1 VTTPRLSV
9 FVAAT
14 LDGYI
19 ADVGGSLDWLHAA
32 AVEGEDFGYDEL
44 LSTVDALAM
53 GRGTYDYIAH
63 LDPLPFGDRPTY
75 VFTHREAASRAGVTF
90 WASSPEEAVREWSHR
105 GYGRVYVDGGK
116 LISSFLDVG
125 LIDDL
130 TVTVVPLLLGEGM
143 PLFSPSPR
151 VTPLE
156 LESVR
161 GYPSGMAQ
169 LRYRRRA

>member
-1 VTTPRLSV
+1 M

-32 AVEGEDFGYDEL
+32 AAEGEDFGYDEL
-44 LSTVDALAM
+44 MASVDALAM
-53 GRGTYDYIAH
+53 GRGTYDYVDH
-63 LDPLPFGDRPTY
+63 LEPLPFGDRPVY
-75 VFTHREAASRAGVTF
+75 VFTHRDAAPRDGVTF
-90 WASSPEEAVREWSHR
+90 WAAAPDEAVRDWATR
-105 GYGRVYVDGGK
+105 GHQRVYVDGGK
-116 LISSFLDVG
+116 LISSFLDAG
-125 LIDDL
+125 LIEDL
-130 TVTVVPLLLGEGM
+130 TVTVVPLLLGAGT

-151 VTPLE
+151 VTALE

-169 LRYRRRA
+169 LRYRRRP

>member
-1 VTTPRLSV
+1 V

-19 ADVGGSLDWLHAA
+19 ADVGGSLDWLQAA
-32 AVEGEDFGYDEL
+32 AVEGEDLGYDEL
-44 LSTVDALAM
+44 LATVDALAM
-53 GRGTYDYIAH
+53 GRGTYDYIVH
-63 LDPLPFGDRPTY
+63 LDPLPFGDRPIY
-75 VFTHREAASRAGVTF
+75 VFTHRDAEPRDGVTF
-90 WASSPEEAVREWSHR
+90 WAVSPAEAVRAWTER
-105 GYGRVYVDGGK
+105 GFDRVYVDGGK

-130 TVTVVPLLLGEGM
+130 TVTVVPLLLGEGT

-156 LESVR
+156 LESVA

-169 LRYRRRA
+169 LRYRRRT

>member
-1 VTTPRLSV
+1 M

-32 AVEGEDFGYDEL
+32 AAEGEDFGHDDL
-44 LSTVDALAM
+44 MNTVDALAM
-53 GRGTYDYIAH
+53 GRGTYDYIEH
-63 LDPLPFGDRPTY
+63 LEPLPFSDRPVY
-75 VFTHREAASRAGVTF
+75 VFTHRDVVARDGVTF
-90 WASSPEEAVREWSHR
+90 WAATPEDAVREWTSR
-105 GYGRVYVDGGK
+105 GLRRVYVDGGK
-116 LISSFLDVG
+116 LISSFLDAG
-125 LIDDL
+125 LIDDI
-130 TVTVVPLLLGEGM
+130 TVTVVPLLLGEGT

-156 LESVR
+156 LDSVS

-169 LRYRRRA
+169 LRYRRRT

>member
-1 VTTPRLSV
+1 M

-32 AVEGEDFGYDEL
+32 AAEGEDFGYDDL
-44 LSTVDALAM
+44 MNTVDALAM
-53 GRGTYDYIAH
+53 GRGTYDYVEH
-63 LDPLPFGDRPTY
+63 LEPLPFGDRPVF
-75 VFTHREAASRAGVTF
+75 VFTHRDADPREGVTF
-90 WASSPEEAVREWSHR
+90 WAVTPEDAVREWTSR
-105 GYGRVYVDGGK
+105 GLRRVYVDGGK
-116 LISSFLDVG
+116 LISSFLDAG

-130 TVTVVPLLLGEGM
+130 TVTVVPLLLGDGT

-156 LESVR
+156 LDSVS

-169 LRYRRRA
+169 LRYRRRP